1 MTQEMD
7 DDEAV
12 AAPAGVGA
20 QLRAA
25 REQRG
30 LTLEQIAADT
40 RIPQRH
46 LVTIEEGKLAD
57 LPARTY
63 AVGFAKTYAKVV
75 ELNEDDVAD
84 MVRAELD
91 EHEGEGHG
99 SQSGFDP
106 GDPARVPSGRLVW
119 FSVVAV
125 ALLLVGGFFFVR
137 VLFTPAA
144 ELPSLVEQE
153 EAERAAELAAR
164 SEAAL
169 EGTSR
174 GSNSPSDAPVIFTA
188 LEEGVWVKF
197 YDASG
202 RQLMQK
208 LMAKGERYTVP
219 ADADG
224 PQVWT
229 GRPDAFAITIGGRSV
244 RKLAEEDQVMRD
256 IKVTAEA
263 LLARSAD
270 GSGESEPVSPTT

>member
-7 DDEAV
+7 EEAEASV
-12 AAPAGVGA
+12 PVSVGM

-30 LTLEQIAADT
+30 LSLEQVGADT

-46 LVTIEEGKLAD
+46 LVTIEEGRFAD

-63 AVGFAKTYAKVV
+63 AVGFSKSYAKMVG
-75 ELNEDDVAD
+75 LDEDDVAD
-84 MVRAELD
+84 LVRDELD
-91 EHEGEGHG
+91 AQQDDGHRG
-99 SQSGFDP
+99 HSGFEP

-119 FSVVAV
+119 FSVAALV
-125 ALLLVGGFFFVR
+125 LLLVGGFFFMR
-137 VLFTPAA
+137 VLFAPAA

-153 EAERAAELAAR
+153 EAERAAELASR

-169 EGTSR
+169 EGTSGGAR
-174 GSNSPSDAPVIFTA
+174 SAPGGPVVFTA
-188 LEEGVWVKF
+188 LEDGVWVKF

-244 RKLAEEDQVMRD
+244 PKLAEEDQVMRD
-256 IKVTAEA
+256 IPVTAVA
-263 LLARSAD
+263 LRARAAE
-270 GSGESEPVSPTT
+270 GSGASPTN